1 MTTTGDA
8 KHPRLDRF
16 TYKPA
21 RHRGKAIDRTVAKI
35 NSQKLPSAISALT
48 RDVRER
54 LKTLWLSLAVPFG
67 LLQREF
73 MLSTQPKADILNWEL
88 THCSSK
94 LQEIV

>member
-1 MTTTGDA
+1 MWETTEVPPQRASPHRPEALEIGTHSRLDPPPQAKQRGNTLTTTGDV

-54 LKTLWLSLAVPFG
+54 LKT
-67 LLQREF
+67 
-73 MLSTQPKADILNWEL
+73 
-88 THCSSK
+88 
-94 LQEIV
+94 